1 MEVARPPLRYRGILL
16 AFIAGAVDTFSFLSL
31 SGLFAAHVTGNVAI
45 LGATIVLGRPAGVWS
60 KVLAVP
66 FFAVGVWAASIGADA
81 LQRRNRPFVLP
92 LLGAEFA
99 LLLLALAV
107 ATVLGPFANAD
118 SPAALLL
125 GALLTVAMGIQAAEG
140 LLVDPREPPTT
151 VLTTTITRLVVHLS
165 ALVTP
170 RFPSE
175 ADRQHTR
182 QAAVRLGE
190 QCAAFLLGCAMS
202 AGAHVLIGGGSL
214 AIPTLAVAVL
224 LAASTCGDPNPGG
237 R

>member
-1 MEVARPPLRYRGILL
+1 LL
-16 AFIAGAVDTFSFLSL
+16 ALIAGSVDTFSFLSL

-66 FFAVGVWAASIGADA
+66 FFATGVWVASVGAAA
-81 LQRRNRPFVLP
+81 LQRWNRSFVLP
-92 LLGAEFA
+92 LLGAEFV

-107 ATVLGPFANAD
+107 ATVLGPFGSAD

-151 VLTTTITRLVVHLS
+151 VLTTTMTRLVVQLS
-165 ALVTP
+165 ALVTR

-175 ADRQHTR
+175 SEREHTR

-190 QCAAFLLGCAMS
+190 QCAAFLLGCALS
-202 AGAHVLIGGGSL
+202 AGTHVLIGMASL
-214 AIPTLAVAVL
+214 AIPTFAVAVL
-224 LAASTCGDPNPGG
+224 FAASTWRDPNAGG
-237 R
+237 S